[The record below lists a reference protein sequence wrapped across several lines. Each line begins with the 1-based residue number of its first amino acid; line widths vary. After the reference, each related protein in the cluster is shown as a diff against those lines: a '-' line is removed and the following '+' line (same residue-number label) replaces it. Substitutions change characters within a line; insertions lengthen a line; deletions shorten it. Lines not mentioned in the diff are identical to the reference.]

1 VGEGGVLATSPM
13 PGRLKTE
20 DLLKAT
26 GPVYDAFSYHLY
38 AAASQRCAGQAPAI
52 GTTAASALSHEWLS
66 RAGGIHDFYVNLR
79 DRFEAGK
86 PVWLTETADA
96 ACGGNPWASTFLD
109 TFRYLDQHGRLAQKG
124 VQVIAH
130 NTLSASDYGLLDEH
144 AFTPRPNYWAA
155 LLWRRLMGRT
165 VLDPGPAAGSELYVY
180 AHCMRDHTGGV
191 TVLAINAG
199 QTPRELEIAMSGER
213 YTLTAT
219 ELQGRTV
226 QLNGH
231 DLQAAED
238 GAVPSIAGT
247 SFSAGRLALP
257 PTSSTFLAFRRA
269 GNQACQ

>member
-1 VGEGGVLATSPM
+1 M
-13 PGRLKTE
+13 PR
-20 DLLKAT
+20 
-26 GPVYDAFSYHLY
+26 
-38 AAASQRCAGQAPAI
+38 AAAIPGPTR
-52 GTTAASALSHEWLS
+52 
-66 RAGGIHDFYVNLR
+66 
-79 DRFEAGK
+79 
-86 PVWLTETADA
+86 
-96 ACGGNPWASTFLD
+96 FLD

-199 QTPRELEIAMSGER
+199 QTPRDLEIAMSGER